1 MSRFQKVV
9 EAGQSLSKGLTS
21 RSLTILPFERGPV
34 EIIIYESKTP
44 DVEWTDGLFFLLSQS

>member
-9 EAGQSLSKGLTS
+9 EAGQSLSKGLTC
-21 RSLTILPFERGPV
+21 RSSTMLPFESGPV
-34 EIIIYESKTP
+34 EFIIYESKTP

>member
-21 RSLTILPFERGPV
+21 RSLTIASIESGPL